1 MQAASAGNAR
11 VDDVPGAQGANAEET
26 LDSGHQPGYA
36 AASVT
41 LAWSGRAA
49 AALESCWP
57 NRLQWY
63 KLVL

>member
-41 LAWSGRAA
+41 LGLIGPGSRSPR
-49 AALESCWP
+49 E
-57 NRLQWY
+57 RLAQSPPI
-63 KLVL
+63 V